1 MTAILLSFGQGPC
14 SSVLD
19 FFFFIF
25 VFVVEREFFIF
36 AFPLNSYFYESGNF
50 AIDLWLRGN

>member
-1 MTAILLSFGQGPC
+1 MAVLLSFGQGPC
-14 SSVLD
+14 SSILD